1 MNLREALGMVE
12 TIGMT
17 AAIRAAD
24 MMIKCAYIEVA
35 GFEKSGAGYV
45 TVLIKGST
53 ASVQAALEIGEE
65 EAGRTGQII
74 AVHAINNPYEGIRSL
89 IPVDRMENEDEEL

>member
-1 MNLREALGMVE
+1 MREALGMIE

-24 MMIKCAYIEVA
+24 MMVKCAYVEVI
-35 GFEKSGAGYV
+35 GFEQSGAGYV

-65 EAGRTGQII
+65 EAGRTGHII
-74 AVHAINNPYEGIRSL
+74 AVHAINNSYEGIHPI

>member
-1 MNLREALGMVE
+1 MREALGMIE

-24 MMIKCAYIEVA
+24 MMVKCAYVEVI
-35 GFEKSGAGYV
+35 GFEPSSAGYV
-45 TVLIKGST
+45 TVLVKGSV
-53 ASVQAALEIGEE
+53 ASVQAALEIGGE

-74 AVHAINNPYEGIRSL
+74 AVHAINNPYEGIRPI

>member
-1 MNLREALGMVE
+1 MKQALGMIE

-24 MMIKCAYIEVA
+24 MMIKCAYVEVA

-45 TVLIKGST
+45 MVLIKGSIS
-53 ASVQAALEIGEE
+53 SVQAALEIGAE
-65 EAGRTGQII
+65 EASRTGQLI
-74 AVHAINNPYEGIRSL
+74 AVHAINNPYEGIHPL
-89 IPVDRMENEDEEL
+89 IPVDRMENDDEEL

>member
-1 MNLREALGMVE
+1 MREALGMIE

-24 MMIKCAYIEVA
+24 MMVKCAYVEVI
-35 GFEKSGAGYV
+35 GFEPSGAGYV
-45 TVLIKGST
+45 TVLVKGSV
-53 ASVQAALEIGEE
+53 ASVQAALEIGGE

-74 AVHAINNPYEGIRSL
+74 AVHAINNPYEGIRPI